1 VAHPSE
7 VASGKWHIEGHY
19 PTQAKGRLEWGTQH
33 LLPVHR
39 DFEVVRT
46 RQFSHP
52 LPVPAAK
59 AGCPIQAAF
68 WLEWDTTALDQ
79 WCRSGS
85 LNFSAGDLDF
95 QLIAFVDFNRVC
107 KVHPGLV
114 LVLLYARG

>member
-19 PTQAKGRLEWGTQH
+19 PTQAKGR
-33 LLPVHR
+33 
-39 DFEVVRT
+39 
-46 RQFSHP
+46 
-52 LPVPAAK
+52 
-59 AGCPIQAAF
+59 
-68 WLEWDTTALDQ
+68 LEWDTTALDQ